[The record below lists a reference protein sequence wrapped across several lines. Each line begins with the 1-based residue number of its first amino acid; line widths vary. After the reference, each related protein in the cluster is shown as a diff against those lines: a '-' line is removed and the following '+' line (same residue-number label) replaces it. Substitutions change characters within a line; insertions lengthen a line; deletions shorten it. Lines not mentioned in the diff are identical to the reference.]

1 MPPSTETLTRVER
14 LKTLLEEARNIATK
28 AETEGRE
35 FTEDERTEVKAK
47 LDEAKTLKSDANLID
62 ALGDFGEEVK
72 ATGSGGVIDAAQGGK
87 TIEAINGSLGKAFVE
102 ADEYVEWMK
111 RMAPNGSIP
120 ESSRGFTSPAFAVPG
135 LAGFG
140 YAPTGRK
147 TPVTGASAT
156 SAGALISPDHK
167 GLLDED
173 NYQRPLTIL
182 DVMTRGTTD
191 SDTVEFA
198 RINGPTNA
206 AAPVAEATTTAG
218 PDGEKPESVLPLE
231 KVTAA
236 VKNIAH
242 WIPATKR
249 ALSDAGQVRTLI
261 DNFLLYGLAEELE
274 DQIISGDGTGENFT
288 GILNTTGVQVQAFAT
303 DFITTVR
310 KAKTLIKVNGKA
322 SANAVAM
329 HPDDAETLELTKDL
343 DGRYYFGGPD
353 NDGIPSLW
361 RMRVIETE
369 TIASGGPVLV
379 GDFTKAVI
387 WDREQAGIMAS
398 DSHADFFIRNLVAI
412 LGELRAAFGVLRPAA
427 FATAALS

>member
-1 MPPSTETLTRVER
+1 MPTDTKTRAER
-14 LKTLLEEARNIATK
+14 LKALLTEARDIATK
-28 AETEGRE
+28 AEEENRE
-35 FTEDERTEVKAK
+35 FTEDERTDVKAK
-47 LDEAKTLKSDANLID
+47 LDEARGLKSDANLVD
-62 ALGDFGEEVK
+62 ALGEFGEDVK
-72 ATGSGGVIDAAQGGK
+72 ATGSGGVIDAANKGGLK
-87 TIEAINGSLGKAFVE
+87 LDTYSSLGKAFVE
-102 ADEYVEWMK
+102 AEQYVEWMK
-111 RMAPNGSIP
+111 RMAPNGQIP

-147 TPVTGASAT
+147 TVVTGESAT
-156 SAGALISPDHK
+156 SAGALISADHK

-173 NYQRPLTIL
+173 NYQRPLTSL

-191 SDTVEFA
+191 GDTVEFA
-198 RINGPTNA
+198 RVNGPTNA
-206 AAPVAEATTTAG
+206 AAPVPEATISGAE
-218 PDGEKPESVLPLE
+218 PLSEAPESALPLE
-231 KVTAA
+231 KVTAP
-236 VKNIAH
+236 VRTISH

-261 DNFLLYGLAEELE
+261 DNFLIYGLAEELE

-288 GILNTTGVQVQAFAT
+288 GILNTAGVQVQLFSV
-303 DFITTVR
+303 DFIQTVR

-329 HPDDAETLELTKDL
+329 HPDDAETLELTKDS

-361 RMRVIETE
+361 RMAVIETE

-387 WDREQAGIMAS
+387 WDRQQAGIMAS

-412 LGELRAAFGVLRPAA
+412 LGELRAAFGVIRPAA
-427 FATAALS
+427 FATAALV

>member
-1 MPPSTETLTRVER
+1 MPPDTDTITRAER
-14 LKTLLEEARNIATK
+14 LKTLLTEARDIATK

-35 FTEDERTEVKAK
+35 FTEDERTDVKAK
-47 LDEAKTLKSDANLID
+47 LDEARGLKADTSLVD
-62 ALGDFGEEVK
+62 ALGDFGDDVK
-72 ATGSGGVIDAAQGGK
+72 ATGSGGVIDAAKDGP
-87 TIEAINGSLGKAFVE
+87 TLDRYHSLGKAFTE

-120 ESSRGFTSPAFAVPG
+120 ESSRGFTSPAFGVPG

-147 TPVTGASAT
+147 APVTGASAT

-191 SDTVEFA
+191 SDSVEFA
-198 RINGPTNA
+198 RVNGPTNA
-206 AAPVAEATTTAG
+206 AAPVAEATTTGGA
-218 PDGEKPESVLPLE
+218 DGTKPESTLPLE

-236 VKNIAH
+236 VKTIAH

-261 DNFLLYGLAEELE
+261 DNFLIYGLAEELE

-288 GILNTTGVQVQAFAT
+288 GILNTTGVQVQLFAT

-427 FATAALS
+427 FATAALV

>member
-1 MPPSTETLTRVER
+1 MPPTDTTTRVER
-14 LKTLLEEARNIATK
+14 LKTLLTEARDIATK
-28 AETEGRE
+28 AEKEGRE
-35 FTEDERTEVKAK
+35 FTEDERTDVKAK
-47 LDEAKTLKSDANLID
+47 LDEARGLKSDANLVD
-62 ALGDFGEEVK
+62 ALGDFGDDVK
-72 ATGSGGVIDAAQGGK
+72 ATNDGGVIDLSKDGPK
-87 TIEAINGSLGKAFVE
+87 LTTYHSLGKAFTE

-111 RMAPNGSIP
+111 RMAPNGAIP

-135 LAGFG
+135 LRGFG

-147 TPVTGASAT
+147 APVTGASAT
-156 SAGALISPDHK
+156 SAGALITPDHK

-191 SDTVEFA
+191 SDSVEFA
-198 RINGPTNA
+198 RVNNPTNA

-218 PDGEKPESVLPLE
+218 PDGEKPESTLPLE
-231 KVTAA
+231 KVTAP
-236 VKNIAH
+236 VRTIAH

-261 DNFLLYGLAEELE
+261 DNFLIYGLAEELE

-288 GILNTTGVQVQAFAT
+288 GILNTTGVQVQLFDT

-310 KAKTLIKVNGKA
+310 KAKTLVKVNGKA

-343 DGRYYFGGPD
+343 NDRYYFGGPD

-427 FATAALS
+427 FATAALV

>member
-1 MPPSTETLTRVER
+1 MPPTDTTTRAER
-14 LKTLLEEARNIATK
+14 LKALLTEARDIATK
-28 AETEGRE
+28 AEEENRE
-35 FTEDERTEVKAK
+35 FTEDERTDVKAK
-47 LDEAKTLKSDANLID
+47 LDEARALKADTNLVD
-62 ALGDFGEEVK
+62 ALGEFGDDVK
-72 ATGSGGVIDAAQGGK
+72 ATGAGGVIDATQNSGAK
-87 TIEAINGSLGKAFVE
+87 LTTYHSLGKAFTE
-102 ADEYVEWMK
+102 ADEYVDWMK
-111 RMAPNGSIP
+111 RMAPNGHIP

-140 YAPTGRK
+140 YQPTGRK
-147 TPVTGASAT
+147 TVVTGESAT
-156 SAGALISPDHK
+156 SAGALIAPDHK

-182 DVMTRGTTD
+182 DVMTRGTTASD
-191 SDTVEFA
+191 SVEFA
-198 RINGPTNA
+198 RVNGPTNA
-206 AAPVAEATTTAG
+206 AAPVPEATISG
-218 PDGEKPESVLPLE
+218 PEAASEAPESTLPLE
-231 KVTAA
+231 KVTAP
-236 VKNIAH
+236 VRTIAH

-261 DNFLLYGLAEELE
+261 DNFLIYGLAEELE

-288 GILNTTGVQVQAFAT
+288 GILNTTGVQVQLFDT

-310 KAKTLIKVNGKA
+310 KAKTLVRLNGRA
-322 SANAVAM
+322 AANAVAM

-427 FATAALS
+427 FATAALV

>member
-1 MPPSTETLTRVER
+1 MPSTDTLTRSER
-14 LKTLLEEARNIATK
+14 LKALLEDARNIAAK

-35 FTEDERTEVKAK
+35 FTEDERADVKAK
-47 LDEAKTLKSDANLID
+47 LDEAKALKADN
-62 ALGDFGEEVK
+62 ALVGALDEFGEGVK
-72 ATGSGGVIDAAQGGK
+72 SVDGGSVIDAAGGRK
-87 TIEAINGSLGKAFVE
+87 LDVIHGSLGSAFTS
-102 ADEYVEWMK
+102 DPDYVEWLK
-111 RMAPNGSIP
+111 RVAPNGLIP
-120 ESSRGFTSPAFAVPG
+120 DSMKGITSPAFEVPG
-135 LAGFG
+135 LKGFG

-147 TPVTGASAT
+147 APVTGASAT

-182 DVMTRGTTD
+182 DVMTRGTTASD
-191 SDTVEFA
+191 SVEFA

-206 AAPVAEATTTAG
+206 AAPVPEATITGAE
-218 PDGEKPESVLPLE
+218 PASEKPESTLPLE
-231 KVTAA
+231 KITAA
-236 VKNIAH
+236 VKTVAH

-249 ALSDAGQVRTLI
+249 ALSDAGQTRTLI

-288 GILNTTGVQVQAFAT
+288 GILNTTGVQAQLFAT
-303 DFITTVR
+303 DFLTTVR

-329 HPDDAETLELTKDL
+329 HPDDAETLELTQDN
-343 DGRYYFGGPD
+343 DGRYYFGGPS

-361 RMRVIETE
+361 RMAVIETE

-398 DSHADFFIRNLVAI
+398 DSHADFFIRNMVAI
-412 LGELRAAFGVLRPAA
+412 LGEIRAAFGVIRPAA
-427 FATAALS
+427 FATAALV

>member
-1 MPPSTETLTRVER
+1 LPPTKTDPATRAER
-14 LKTLLEEARNIATK
+14 LKTLLTEARDIATK
-28 AETEGRE
+28 AEEEGRE
-35 FTEDERTEVKAK
+35 FTEDERTDVKAK
-47 LDEAKTLKSDANLID
+47 LDEAKGLKADVSLVD
-62 ALGDFGEEVK
+62 ALGEFGDDVK
-72 ATGSGGVIDAAQGGK
+72 ATGSGGVIDAAKGGP
-87 TIEAINGSLGKAFVE
+87 TLDRYHSLGKAFVE

-120 ESSRGFTSPAFAVPG
+120 ESSRGFTSPAFSVPG

-147 TPVTGASAT
+147 APVTGAGAD

-191 SDTVEFA
+191 SDSVEFA
-198 RINGPTNA
+198 RVNAPTNA
-206 AAPVAEATTTAG
+206 AAPVAEATTTGGA
-218 PDGEKPESVLPLE
+218 DGTKPESTFPLE
-231 KVTAA
+231 KVTAP
-236 VKNIAH
+236 VRTVAH

-261 DNFLLYGLAEELE
+261 DNFLVYGLAEELE

-288 GILNTTGVQVQAFAT
+288 GILNTTGVQVQLFAT

-343 DGRYYFGGPD
+343 DGRFYFGGPD

-427 FATAALS
+427 FATAALV